1 MFIMF
6 IQFLSLFLQ
15 HLSARRATAIT
26 GWRIAR
32 CCSWSCQNP
41 CCPWQS
47 VYHRCLQLHSQT
59 QRRSC
64 HAAGEDPMGIFDGFS
79 MVFPLVCVV
88 VSFCWFVHDSLR
100 DAKVSPVPLSLKQPD
115 NHSDS
120 VQNPEVHIIQY
131 ISLYISIYIS
141 IYIYIYISIYIYRC
155 ILKTLSKTQPE
166 NLQVQVHTPTPS
178 RASHALEALRQE
190 GLAMLCTSFLGGN
203 PTSS

>member
-141 IYIYIYISIYIYRC
+141 IYIYQYIYIYRC

>member
-1 MFIMF
+1 
-6 IQFLSLFLQ
+6 
-15 HLSARRATAIT
+15 
-26 GWRIAR
+26 
-32 CCSWSCQNP
+32 
-41 CCPWQS
+41 

-141 IYIYIYISIYIYRC
+141 IYIYRC

>member
-1 MFIMF
+1 
-6 IQFLSLFLQ
+6 
-15 HLSARRATAIT
+15 
-26 GWRIAR
+26 
-32 CCSWSCQNP
+32 
-41 CCPWQS
+41 

-141 IYIYIYISIYIYRC
+141 IYIYQYIYIYISLY
-155 ILKTLSKTQPE
+155 PE
-166 NLQVQVHTPTPS
+166 NSVENPTWKLAGAGAHAYSKPSQS
-178 RASHALEALRQE
+178 RAGSSTPGGIGNAMYQLFGRKSYELLTDTNTYIIVYSLYNIINIHMFYL
-190 GLAMLCTSFLGGN
+190 LAE
-203 PTSS
+203 